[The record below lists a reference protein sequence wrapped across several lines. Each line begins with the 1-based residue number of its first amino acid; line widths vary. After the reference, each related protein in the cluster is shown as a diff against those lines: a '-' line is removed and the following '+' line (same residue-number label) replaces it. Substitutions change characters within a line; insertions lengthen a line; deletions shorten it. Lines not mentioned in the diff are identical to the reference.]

1 MKTEY
6 EYKSNYNNYNYEKS
20 HIWFLL
26 IIDKENKKYY
36 MQRTSYLEAFESIYL
51 QKDKEKFAMMIFSS
65 KFSER
70 VKRISFIKGLRRDNF
85 RFRKNLLNEFL
96 II

>member
-1 MKTEY
+1 MMTEY
-6 EYKSNYNNYNYEKS
+6 LNSSNYNETQDEK

-26 IIDKENKKYY
+26 IIDKDNKKYY
-36 MQRTSYLEAFESIYL
+36 LQRTSYLQAFESIYL
-51 QKDKEKFAMMIFSS
+51 QKNKETYAMMIFSN

-85 RFRKNLLNEFL
+85 RFKKKLLNEFL
-96 II
+96 LE

>member
-1 MKTEY
+1 MKTGY
-6 EYKSNYNNYNYEKS
+6 ENVSNYSEEQPEQQN
-20 HIWFLL
+20 IWFLL

-36 MQRTSYLEAFESIYL
+36 LQRTSYLDAFESIYL
-51 QKDKEKFAMMIFSS
+51 RKNKELYAMMIFSN

-85 RFRKNLLNEFL
+85 RFKKNLLNEFL
-96 II
+96 LE

>member
-1 MKTEY
+1 MMKEY
-6 EYKSNYNNYNYEKS
+6 LNSSNYNETQDEK

-26 IIDKENKKYY
+26 IINKDNKKYY
-36 MQRTSYLEAFESIYL
+36 LQRTSYLQAFESIYL
-51 QKDKEKFAMMIFSS
+51 QKNKETYAMMIFSN

-85 RFRKNLLNEFL
+85 RFKKNLLNEFL
-96 II
+96 LE

>member
-1 MKTEY
+1 MNT
-6 EYKSNYNNYNYEKS
+6 EYKSVNYVAGYEKQN
-20 HIWFLL
+20 IWFLL

-36 MQRTSYLEAFESIYL
+36 MQRTSYLDAFEGIYI
-51 QKDKEKFAMMIFSS
+51 QKNKEKYAMMIFSS

-70 VKRISFIKGLRRDNF
+70 VKRISFIKGLRRDNY

-96 II
+96 MDF